1 MIETVII
8 AGVVGSAAGV
18 LIAKLYLAGQ
28 AQDKATDAYEE
39 GWTHG
44 YDAKRKKFYSLLNV
58 QRDKRVKCFANSREE
73 AEQVFLA
80 NEFPR
85 EALIAAAE
93 HALPVLEHERR
104 KKRIRFRL
112 WLYFLHSLY

>member
-1 MIETVII
+1 MIEMVII

-44 YDAKRKKFYSLLNV
+44 YDVGNKHSHDRHGMTTL
-58 QRDKRVKCFANSREE
+58 DDGEE
-73 AEQVFLA
+73 VE
-80 NEFPR
+80 
-85 EALIAAAE
+85 
-93 HALPVLEHERR
+93 
-104 KKRIRFRL
+104 
-112 WLYFLHSLY
+112 